1 MDRSRPVTRMRFREF
16 RQMVKDIDEDGDTTE
31 EAISQCLPDD
41 VLQTFGHLLQ
51 EAITAVRRAA
61 ELRESNEH
69 LRVITTSFSK
79 VTEEDLDAIQLK
91 GIDKGNISKEK
102 LGKITTSLY
111 EGMPLREEFESAVNK
126 AWEAEG
132 EVLQR
137 YLSSVLSGV
146 SKKPEPRSRMLV
158 DDILK
163 AVIRFTELLD
173 DHAIGILPEHC
184 LSQNSERSKEFIRDL
199 TEQQAERLKNPTELV
214 WEDVVLILTGIVDY
228 IVLTLF
234 GEKGEVAKALEKH
247 LDTANL
253 DQVVYL
259 LESQEDPDFCVCL
272 IEVKRLTNALR
283 NHISQAIAEACVTS
297 HKLGLKKI
305 TWCLTDGITWIFGV
319 FSLTDRTYIY
329 FETVPLVDPAHSKKV
344 DGNATEALFK
354 FLTVLAFTKPNL
366 VYRAFNEL

>member
-1 MDRSRPVTRMRFREF
+1 MRFREF
-16 RQMVKDIDEDGDTTE
+16 RQMVKDIDEEGETTE
-31 EAISQCLPDD
+31 EAIGQCLPDD

-61 ELRESNEH
+61 ELRRSGE
-69 LRVITTSFSK
+69 RKKVITKSFSK

-91 GIDKGNISKEK
+91 GVDKGNISKER
-102 LGKITTSLY
+102 LAEITGRFY
-111 EGMPLREEFESAVNK
+111 EERISSEDFESIVNE

-132 EVLQR
+132 EDLQR

-146 SKKPEPRSRMLV
+146 SKKPEARSRMLV

-173 DHAIGILPEHC
+173 DHAVGILPEHC
-184 LSQNSERSKEFIRDL
+184 LSQSSERNKEFIDKL

-234 GEKGEVAKALEKH
+234 GGKLEMVKALEEH
-247 LDTANL
+247 LHAANF

-259 LESQEDPDFCVCL
+259 LESQEDPEFCVCL
-272 IEVKRLTNALR
+272 IEAKRLTDALR
-283 NHISQAIAEACVTS
+283 NHIPQAIAEACVTS
-297 HKLGLKKI
+297 RKLDLKEI
-305 TWCLTDGITWIFGV
+305 TWCLTDGITWIFGS
-319 FSLTDRTYIY
+319 FSWTDRTYVF
-329 FETVPLVDPAHSKKV
+329 FETVPLANPAHSKKV
-344 DGNATEALFK
+344 DGSATEALFK
-354 FLTVLAFTKPNL
+354 FLTVLAFTKPNSAHGMFHGL
-366 VYRAFNEL
+366 